1 MEFVIA
7 FAVAVVVV
15 IVMVRAMRRPRPPA
29 EEVQLAGP
37 SAAAEPT
44 LSAAGVNPVPVVV
57 DPLAAPNLKASR
69 RPDPTP
75 RAAKPRRTHIAYGAV
90 AHFPDLPTKPA
101 RCVGMGQYLSEAQRQ
116 RLNPGFVIAIPEPD
130 NKHDPQAII
139 IADPAGRKLG
149 YLSAGHA
156 TSYAPLIQAVGALRL
171 DCHMDG
177 MKLWMDLPILPALRD
192 RVVHLTD

>member
-7 FAVAVVVV
+7 FAVAVIVV
-15 IVMVRAMRRPRPPA
+15 IVMVRAMRRPRPAA
-29 EEVQLAGP
+29 EEVLLSSP
-37 SAAAEPT
+37 SAETGRTLPARAAD
-44 LSAAGVNPVPVVV
+44 PVPVAV
-57 DPLAAPNLKASR
+57 DPLAAPDRGAAG

-75 RAAKPRRTHIAYGAV
+75 RAAKPRRTHIEYGEA
-90 AHFPDLPTKPA
+90 AHFPDLPTKSA

-116 RLNPGFVIAIPEPD
+116 RLNPGFVIAVTEPQ
-130 NKHDPQAII
+130 NKHDPNAIV

-171 DCHMDG
+171 DCRMDG
-177 MKLWMDLPILPALRD
+177 MKLWMDLPILPALRE
-192 RVVHLTD
+192 RIVHLTD